1 MKKADHWRKCNP
13 CLQAVSD
20 VLNWTWGFSKADMSF
35 SLRGDLFFWAICLG
49 IRQDYLRPFLLALSL
64 LQNTDRSIESLAGLS
79 WFGEA
84 PKSRVGGCYA
94 FHHQDTRVRLH
105 LLFFFLFSPDN
116 SFLRTSSSSLLDSW
130 GCLLVMECLIL
141 HGQSQT
147 APPADSW
154 CLWPLQATD
163 VFKPKHTNVTASSTH
178 WVGRI
183 LQELIVLNS

>member
-1 MKKADHWRKCNP
+1 MLQAFPQLALAGIRLAAWRGAVESIPCVHCKDFFSLGISSYQVKKADPWKKCNP

-35 SLRGDLFFWAICLG
+35 SLRGDLFFWAICLR

-105 LLFFFLFSPDN
+105 LLFFFCSVLIT
-116 SFLRTSSSSLLDSW
+116 LSW
-130 GCLLVMECLIL
+130 GHLPVPFWTP
-141 HGQSQT
+141 G
-147 APPADSW
+147 A
-154 CLWPLQATD
+154 
-163 VFKPKHTNVTASSTH
+163 VFWWWSV
-178 WVGRI
+178 
-183 LQELIVLNS
+183 